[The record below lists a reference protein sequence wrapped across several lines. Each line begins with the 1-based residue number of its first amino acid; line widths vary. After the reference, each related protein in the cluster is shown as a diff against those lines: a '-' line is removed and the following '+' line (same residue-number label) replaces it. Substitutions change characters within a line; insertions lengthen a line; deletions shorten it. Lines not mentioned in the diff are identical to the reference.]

1 MISSKTWPMSLY
13 IEALRRA
20 RLGADEVFVCVLW
33 TIGLVASLIVGIIVA
48 VVVVS
53 AAPALHEIAPWRFVT
68 DASWHPA
75 HGRFNLLPMIVG
87 TFFVA
92 GGALLLATAFGL
104 AAAIF
109 CCFYAHR
116 TLAAVYSR
124 TVELLAGIPSV
135 LLGFWGLTV
144 LVPII
149 ARLQPPGASTLA
161 AILILALMVVP
172 TISLVGIT
180 SLHAVPQS
188 LLVGADALA
197 FSKWSTI
204 VKVAIPAA
212 KRGLVSSVIL
222 GAGRALGETMAVLM
236 VSGNIVQVPA
246 SVFAPV
252 RTLAA
257 NIALEIPYAEG
268 LHRSALFVSGLFLTA
283 IVIAM
288 LCCAEWLGSD
298 TMHE

>member
-1 MISSKTWPMSLY
+1 
-13 IEALRRA
+13 
-20 RLGADEVFVCVLW
+20 
-33 TIGLVASLIVGIIVA
+33 
-48 VVVVS
+48 
-53 AAPALHEIAPWRFVT
+53 
-68 DASWHPA
+68 
-75 HGRFNLLPMIVG
+75 
-87 TFFVA
+87 
-92 GGALLLATAFGL
+92 
-104 AAAIF
+104 
-109 CCFYAHR
+109 
-116 TLAAVYSR
+116 LAAV
-124 TVELLAGIPSV
+124 
-135 LLGFWGLTV
+135 
-144 LVPII
+144 LV
-149 ARLQPPGASTLA
+149 
-161 AILILALMVVP
+161 LALMVVP
-172 TISLVGIT
+172 TISLVGLT
-180 SLHAVPQS
+180 SLRAVPKS

-268 LHRSALFVSGLFLTA
+268 LHRSALFVSGLFLTV

-288 LCCAEWLGSD
+288 LCFAEWLGTETTD
-298 TMHE
+298 E

>member
-1 MISSKTWPMSLY
+1 MSLY
-13 IEALRRA
+13 V
-20 RLGADEVFVCVLW
+20 EVSRPAEWRGDDVFLCVLW
-33 TIGLVASLIVGIIVA
+33 TIGLVASLIVGIVA
-48 VVVVS
+48 VVVVMS

-68 DASWHPA
+68 DPSWHPA

-92 GGALLLATAFGL
+92 GGALILATVFGL
-104 AAAIF
+104 SAAIF

-116 TLAAVYSR
+116 TLAAIYSR

-149 ARLQPPGASTLA
+149 ASLQPPGASALA
-161 AILILALMVVP
+161 AILILTLMVVP
-172 TISLVGIT
+172 TISLVAMT
-180 SLHAVPQS
+180 SLNAVPKS
-188 LLVGADALA
+188 LLVGAEALA
-197 FSKWSTI
+197 FSKWSTV

-212 KRGLVSSVIL
+212 KRGLVSSIIL

-236 VSGNIVQVPA
+236 VSGNIVQIPD
-246 SVFAPV
+246 SVFAPI

-288 LCCAEWLGSD
+288 LCFADWLD
-298 TMHE
+298 TETTHE